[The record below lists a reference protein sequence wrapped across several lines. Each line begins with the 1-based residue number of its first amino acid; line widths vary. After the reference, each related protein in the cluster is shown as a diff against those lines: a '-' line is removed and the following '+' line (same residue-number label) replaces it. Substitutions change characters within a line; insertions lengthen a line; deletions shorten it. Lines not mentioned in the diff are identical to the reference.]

1 MDTPRRTP
9 TAASAAF
16 GFVAAGVSVQ
26 LITLGITTALW
37 FGLHLTDVKFAR
49 DVVLGGVVF
58 TALVLLA
65 VSPVLTA
72 VQRNRLRA
80 VLGMDIPPDTARRW
94 TWRGLAATGRQFGY
108 HAVVAPVLAAYAL
121 LAAIA
126 WTAGVV
132 LAGIVAYLLVLPA
145 VSLLRTTGDARH
157 AALGAVRP
165 VLAAGSRTAGL
176 VAQLD
181 VWAADALLGPNRLHR
196 RLVDLAESRAG
207 VVDAA
212 DAERRRIERDLH
224 DGAQQRLVS
233 LAMNLGL
240 ARAGLPDLPDE
251 AKQVIVDAHEE
262 AKEALAEL
270 RTLVRGLHPA
280 ILDDRGLDAALSGI
294 AARAPVPVRLRVDMA
309 ARASPTVEAVAYF
322 MVAEALANIAKH
334 AHASCAGIE
343 VRRLEDVLTVIVT
356 DDGVG
361 GADPSRGTGL
371 TGLAHRVRSV
381 DGILS
386 VSSPAGGPTSVTAEL
401 PCAS

>member
-1 MDTPRRTP
+1 MDTAPRARAGDSP
-9 TAASAAF
+9 AF
-16 GFVAAGVSVQ
+16 GFVVAGVSVQ
-26 LITLGITTALW
+26 LITLGITSALW
-37 FGLHLTDVKFAR
+37 FGLHQTDVKFAR
-49 DVVLGGVVF
+49 DVVLGGVIF
-58 TALVLLA
+58 TAVVLLA
-65 VSPVLTA
+65 ASPVLTA
-72 VQRNRLRA
+72 IQRNRLRA
-80 VLGMDIPPDTARRW
+80 LLGVEVPAVVARRW
-94 TWRGLAATGRQFGY
+94 TWRGFTATWRQLAY

-126 WTAGVV
+126 WAAGVA
-132 LAGIVAYLLVLPA
+132 LAGIFAYLLVLP
-145 VSLLRTTGDARH
+145 VTRLLRTAGNAGP
-157 AALGAVRP
+157 AAPGVVRP
-165 VLAAGSRTAGL
+165 VLAAAPRMTGI

-181 VWAADALLGPNRLHR
+181 VWAADALLGPSRLQR
-196 RLVDLAESRAG
+196 RVVDLTESRAG

-251 AKQVIVDAHEE
+251 AKQVIADAHEE

-294 AARAPVPVRLRVDMA
+294 AARAPVPVRLRVDVLD
-309 ARASPTVEAVAYF
+309 RASPTVEAVAYF

-334 AHASCAGIE
+334 ARATRAEIE
-343 VRRLEDVLTVIVT
+343 VRRHDDVLTVTVT
-356 DDGVG
+356 DDGIG

-371 TGLAHRVRSV
+371 AGLAHRVRSV
-381 DGILS
+381 DGTLS
-386 VSSPAGGPTSVTAEL
+386 LSSPAGGPTIVTAEL